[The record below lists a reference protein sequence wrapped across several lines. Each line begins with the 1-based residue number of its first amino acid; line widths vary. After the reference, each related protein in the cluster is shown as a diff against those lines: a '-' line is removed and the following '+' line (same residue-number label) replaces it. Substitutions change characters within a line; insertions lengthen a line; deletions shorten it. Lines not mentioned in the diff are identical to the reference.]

1 MSVATVIYE
10 EFSHRPTNTVARMY
24 CGGLTVQVPEEPPC
38 AGSSPRFSALPYLY
52 RIGEL
57 FSGSSATISVCF
69 LQGSE
74 KRRGA
79 LSEPGSAESS
89 SADSWESSYVPRTE
103 LGRKLLRIRINAIA
117 GGLELL
123 TEDEVLEGIKRRR
136 GEGRNDDTHL
146 R

>member
-1 MSVATVIYE
+1 MSVITIICE
-10 EFSHRPTNTVARMY
+10 ELSHRPTNTVARIY
-24 CGGLTVQVPEEPPC
+24 CGGLSTQLPDEPARECSIP
-38 AGSSPRFSALPYLY
+38 FLPGLAHQY
-52 RIGEL
+52 GMDEL
-57 FSGSSATISVCF
+57 SSGSSTTIAFCF
-69 LQGSE
+69 LQGSRE
-74 KRRGA
+74 NRSG
-79 LSEPGSAESS
+79 LSGLA

-123 TEDEVLEGIKRRR
+123 TEDEVLEEIKRRR